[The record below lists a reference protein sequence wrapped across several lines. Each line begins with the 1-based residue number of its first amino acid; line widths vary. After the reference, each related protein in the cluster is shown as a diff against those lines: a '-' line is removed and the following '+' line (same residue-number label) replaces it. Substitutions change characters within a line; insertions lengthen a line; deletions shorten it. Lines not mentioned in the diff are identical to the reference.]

1 MFLNE
6 NVPLIRATPRHQW
19 KYNFRRSFV
28 IENVERTTI
37 NRDEHLLP
45 IHYRSRKKN
54 HCSSACPS
62 LCPLILPGQSASG
75 LEIET
80 WSYNCP
86 LGKSDIPRALK
97 LSRLNRRVRHNAP
110 SPWPFFF
117 PLFFF
122 FFSFSLFPFFPLPP
136 FSSSSFFFF
145 LHCPNPWHQ
154 RKETGDIEEDL
165 DRDDLSHIHTA
176 IIYPRAT
183 SSSLCKVR
191 RIDKK
196 GAYLISELSHPSS
209 PGWHNLRF
217 KRYLIRNGGVTGF
230 FSDCRSRFN
239 VYGKYS
245 SFFSS
250 WI

>member
-145 LHCPNPWHQ
+145 CIARIRGTNEKKLAIS
-154 RKETGDIEEDL
+154 RKIWIGT
-165 DRDDLSHIHTA
+165 
-176 IIYPRAT
+176 IYRTYTLLLYIPVLRPRA
-183 SSSLCKVR
+183 CVR
-191 RIDKK
+191 CA
-196 GAYLISELSHPSS
+196 GS
-209 PGWHNLRF
+209 
-217 KRYLIRNGGVTGF
+217 IRKALT
-230 FSDCRSRFN
+230 
-239 VYGKYS
+239 
-245 SFFSS
+245 
-250 WI
+250 